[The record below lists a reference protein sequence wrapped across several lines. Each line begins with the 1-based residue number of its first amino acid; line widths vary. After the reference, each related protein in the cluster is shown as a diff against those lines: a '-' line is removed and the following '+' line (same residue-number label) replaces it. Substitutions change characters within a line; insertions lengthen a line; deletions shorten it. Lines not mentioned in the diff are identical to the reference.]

1 MDMGTEDLHNYDPLC
16 NNILVNKKYI
26 EQMIPICKKYLRFI
40 DTSKTWKSPFNGFD
54 ISILLNF
61 WLYDKLKHIYRDAI
75 NNEIDVGFSALQLI
89 CDKLANSRSEGSYYK
104 KYSPDWDMVNHTDWE
119 YRKKLYDYSVDY
131 QELSFRAKHHDDK
144 CKYYKQIQE
153 KQEIFNHFDE
163 FCKSNEDKCPKFY
176 RECSMYNPKYVL
188 PTSECQ
194 KEMEQSN
201 DLSTE
206 SNSSEKGDISGLPAA
221 PITKHPARGD
231 DPDLSQTTSPSQKAE
246 SRPQISG
253 IVTKVSDSVLGA
265 APVLLTATVLYRYT
279 PLGPWIRRLGGGRTN
294 SMNTMDTFS
303 PYIQETGYRFSED
316 PVNYIS
322 YQPI

>member
-1 MDMGTEDLHNYDPLC
+1 MNMGSEDLHNYDPIC
-16 NNILVNKKYI
+16 NQINVKKHKD
-26 EQMIPICKKYLRFI
+26 EMKLICKKYVRFLY
-40 DTSKTWKSPFNGFD
+40 TSKTWKSPFNGFD

-163 FCKSNEDKCPKFY
+163 FCKSNSDKCPKFY
-176 RECSMYNPKYVL
+176 QECSVYNPKDVL
-188 PTSECQ
+188 DTFPCHSQ
-194 KEMEQSN
+194 MEKLN
-201 DLSTE
+201 DLHTE
-206 SNSSEKGDISGLPAA
+206 NNPSAGDVISYPPAG
-221 PITKHPARGD
+221 PITIHPARGVD
-231 DPDLSQTTSPSQKAE
+231 SGLSQFPPEFQKAE
-246 SRPQISG
+246 SAPQIPG
-253 IVTKVSDSVLGA
+253 IVKKVSESVLFT
-265 APVLLTATVLYRYT
+265 APVLLTTTALYRYT
-279 PLGPWIRRLGGGRTN
+279 PLGPWIRRIGGGRTN
-294 SMNTMDTFS
+294 RINTMDTFS
-303 PYIQETGYRFSED
+303 PYIQETGYSFSDNEA
-316 PVNYIS
+316 NYIS